1 MRRRI
6 QQSRRSGLLVV
17 LSGPSGAGKDTVL
30 NRMKQLGF
38 PFHYVVTA
46 TTRPRRAGENNGVDY
61 YFCSEAEFQEMMQQ
75 GELLEWAKVYG
86 HWYGVPKQQ
95 VKQALEKRKDVIV
108 KVDVQG
114 AATIKNLLPGTV
126 LIFLAPPSIK
136 EYEERLRQRRTES
149 ESELKLRIEKV
160 SEEMRSLPLFD
171 YVVVNR
177 QGELESTVSQIGAII
192 TAEKCRANQP
202 PIELE

>member
-1 MRRRI
+1 VGRRI
-6 QQSRRSGLLVV
+6 KLSKQSGLLIV

-30 NRMKQLGF
+30 NRMKELGL

-75 GELLEWAKVYG
+75 EELLEWAQVYG
-86 HWYGVPKQQ
+86 HWYGVPKQP
-95 VKQALEKRKDVIV
+95 VKQALEKREDVIV

-114 AATIKNLLPGTV
+114 AATIKNLLSGAV

-136 EYEERLRQRRTES
+136 EYEERLRQRKTES
-149 ESELKLRIEKV
+149 ETELKVRVEKV
-160 SEEMRSLPLFD
+160 TEELGSLPLFD

-177 QGELESTVSQIGAII
+177 QGELDSTVSQIEAIV
-192 TAEKCRANQP
+192 TAEKCRVNP
-202 PIELE
+202 RPTK

>member
-1 MRRRI
+1 VRRRI
-6 QQSRRSGLLVV
+6 QQSKRSGLFIV

-30 NRMKQLGF
+30 NRMKELGF
-38 PFHYVVTA
+38 PLHYVVTA
-46 TTRPRRAGENNGVDY
+46 TTRPRRAGEKDRVDY
-61 YFCSEAEFQEMMQQ
+61 YFRSEAEFQEMMQQ
-75 GELLEWAKVYG
+75 GELLEWAQVYG

-114 AATIKNLLPGTV
+114 AATIKNLLPGAV

-136 EYEERLRQRRTES
+136 EYEERLRQRQTES
-149 ESELKLRIEKV
+149 ETELKLRIKKV
-160 SEEMRSLPLFD
+160 TEELRSLPLFD

-177 QGELESTVSQIGAII
+177 QGELDSTVSQIKAII
-192 TAEKCRANQP
+192 TAEKCRVNPRPAK
-202 PIELE
+202 LL

>member
-6 QQSRRSGLLVV
+6 KQSKRSGLLIV

-30 NRMKQLGF
+30 NRMKELGF

-46 TTRPRRAGENNGVDY
+46 TTRPRRAGENDGVDY
-61 YFCSEAEFQEMMQQ
+61 YFRSEAEFQEMMQQ
-75 GELLEWAKVYG
+75 GELLEWAQVYG

-114 AATIKNLLPGTV
+114 AATIKNLLSGAV

-136 EYEERLRQRRTES
+136 EYEERLRQRKTES
-149 ESELKLRIEKV
+149 ETELKLRIERVTK
-160 SEEMRSLPLFD
+160 ELRSLPLFD
-171 YVVVNR
+171 YVVMNR
-177 QGELESTVSQIGAII
+177 QGELDSTVSQIEAIV
-192 TAEKCRANQP
+192 TAEKCRVNP
-202 PIELE
+202 HPTKLK

>member
-1 MRRRI
+1 MI
-6 QQSRRSGLLVV
+6 KQSEQSGLLIV

-30 NRMKQLGF
+30 NRMKELGL

-75 GELLEWAKVYG
+75 GKLLEWAQVYG

-95 VKQALEKRKDVIV
+95 VKQALEKREDVIV

-114 AATIKNLLPGTV
+114 AATIKNLLSGAV

-136 EYEERLRQRRTES
+136 EYEERLRQRKTES
-149 ESELKLRIEKV
+149 ETELKLRVEKV
-160 SEEMRSLPLFD
+160 TEELRSLPLFD

-177 QGELESTVSQIGAII
+177 QGELDSTVSQIEAIV
-192 TAEKCRANQP
+192 TAEKCRVNP
-202 PIELE
+202 RPTKLK

>member
-6 QQSRRSGLLVV
+6 KQSKQSGLLIV

-30 NRMKQLGF
+30 NRMKELGF

-95 VKQALEKRKDVIV
+95 VKQALEKREDVIV

-114 AATIKNLLPGTV
+114 AATIKNLLPGAA

-136 EYEERLRQRRTES
+136 EYEERLRQRKTES
-149 ESELKLRIEKV
+149 ETELKLRIEKV
-160 SEEMRSLPLFD
+160 TEELRSLPLFD

-177 QGELESTVSQIGAII
+177 QGELDSTVSQIEAIV
-192 TAEKCRANQP
+192 TAEKCRANP
-202 PIELE
+202 RPIKLK

>member
-1 MRRRI
+1 VRRRI
-6 QQSRRSGLLVV
+6 RQSKRSGLLVV

>member
-1 MRRRI
+1 
-6 QQSRRSGLLVV
+6 
-17 LSGPSGAGKDTVL
+17 
-30 NRMKQLGF
+30 MKELGF

-95 VKQALEKRKDVIV
+95 VKQALEKREDVIV

-114 AATIKNLLPGTV
+114 AATIKNLLPGAA

-136 EYEERLRQRRTES
+136 EYEERLRQRKTES
-149 ESELKLRIEKV
+149 ETELKLRIEKV
-160 SEEMRSLPLFD
+160 TEELRSLPLFD

-177 QGELESTVSQIGAII
+177 QGELDSTVSQIEAIV
-192 TAEKCRANQP
+192 TAEKCRANP
-202 PIELE
+202 RPIKLK

>member
-1 MRRRI
+1 VRRRI
-6 QQSRRSGLLVV
+6 RQSKRSGLLVV

-95 VKQALEKRKDVIV
+95 VKQALETRKDVIV

-114 AATIKNLLPGTV
+114 AATIKNLLSGAV
-126 LIFLAPPSIK
+126 LVFLAPPSIK
-136 EYEERLRQRRTES
+136 EYEERLRQRKTES
-149 ESELKLRIEKV
+149 ETELKLRIEKAT
-160 SEEMRSLPLFD
+160 EEMGSLPLFD

-177 QGELESTVSQIGAII
+177 QGKLDSTVSQIEAII
-192 TAEKCRANQP
+192 TAEKCRANP
-202 PIELE
+202 PQMKLE

>member
-1 MRRRI
+1 VRRRI
-6 QQSRRSGLLVV
+6 KQSKRSGLLVV

-95 VKQALEKRKDVIV
+95 VKQALETRKDVIV

-114 AATIKNLLPGTV
+114 AATIKNLLSGAV

-136 EYEERLRQRRTES
+136 EYEERLRQRKTES
-149 ESELKLRIEKV
+149 ETELKLRIEKAT
-160 SEEMRSLPLFD
+160 EEMRSLPLFD
-171 YVVVNR
+171 YVVANR
-177 QGELESTVSQIGAII
+177 QGELDSTVSQIEAII
-192 TAEKCRANQP
+192 TAEKCRANP
-202 PIELE
+202 PPMKLE

>member
-6 QQSRRSGLLVV
+6 KQSKSSGLLIV

-30 NRMKQLGF
+30 NRMKELGL

-75 GELLEWAKVYG
+75 GELLEWAQVYG

-95 VKQALEKRKDVIV
+95 VKHALEKREDVIV

-114 AATIKNLLPGTV
+114 AATIKNLLSRAV

-136 EYEERLRQRRTES
+136 EYEERLRQRKTES
-149 ESELKLRIEKV
+149 ETELKLRVEKV
-160 SEEMRSLPLFD
+160 TEELRSLPLFD

-177 QGELESTVSQIGAII
+177 QGELDSTVSQIEAIV
-192 TAEKCRANQP
+192 TAEKCRVNP
-202 PIELE
+202 RPTK